1 MAVNNIE
8 HLNDA
13 ISLVKSVFNIKEEQ
27 MKLFIK
33 GDFFSLSFNFLDIT
47 IILAT
52 YFSYDWPKK
61 GNYYEIYIEKKGFE
75 AIEFYDMY
83 AYYENKPFNQKFHK
97 NLILEY
103 LTKLKEYTI
112 NNMLFFIKFDN
123 KTKKEYLY
131 FNDKIKELAPYNSTE
146 SYYYAVFGP
155 QSKKVL
161 DNPIIYK

>member
-1 MAVNNIE
+1 MATNNIE

-27 MKLFIK
+27 MKLLIK

-47 IILAT
+47 IILET
-52 YFSYDWPKK
+52 YISYDWPKI

-75 AIEFYDMY
+75 AIQFYDMY

-103 LTKLKEYTI
+103 LTKLKEYII
-112 NNMLFFIKFDN
+112 NNKLFFIKFDN
-123 KTKKEYLY
+123 NTKKEYLY
-131 FNDKIKELAPYNSTE
+131 FNNTIKELAPYNSTE
-146 SYYYAVFGP
+146 SYYYAIFGTK
-155 QSKKVL
+155 SKQVL
-161 DNPIIYK
+161 DNPIIYE